1 MYYYGHYIILF
12 SSVVTICDSQSVR
25 THFRDKSVKVTVVL
39 EGSVLKTF
47 KQLELYHLKLQAGSG
62 TFQTFKTLLALC
74 NYESCDFIPTLLSE

>member
-1 MYYYGHYIILF
+1 MTVRNTQYYNNTLSEQISKSQAYIG
-12 SSVVTICDSQSVR
+12 
-25 THFRDKSVKVTVVL
+25 
-39 EGSVLKTF
+39 GSVLKTF